1 MYEEGYLTVECRRL
15 LLPFSLKFLNAN
27 SKIVTLA
34 ETKYLTIQYIRFT
47 QLIIGRISFF
57 VVQCINSSL
66 YDRQH
71 SETKLI
77 LSIYTLIKPFDF
89 DVFSILSPFNHIP
102 AKIRDLYWEP
112 YSLKRKAPF
121 NTNLYKWKNFI
132 LRVLLFISIFL
143 YKFSNTFKFPRGW
156 Y

>member
-1 MYEEGYLTVECRRL
+1 MWEEGYLTVECRRQ

-34 ETKYLTIQYIRFT
+34 ETKYLTTQYIHFT
-47 QLIIGRISFF
+47 QPIIGRISFI

-77 LSIYTLIKPFDF
+77 LSIYTLIKPLDF
-89 DVFSILSPFNHIP
+89 DVFSTLSPFNHIP
-102 AKIRDLYWEP
+102 AKIRDLY
-112 YSLKRKAPF
+112 
-121 NTNLYKWKNFI
+121 
-132 LRVLLFISIFL
+132 
-143 YKFSNTFKFPRGW
+143 
-156 Y
+156 